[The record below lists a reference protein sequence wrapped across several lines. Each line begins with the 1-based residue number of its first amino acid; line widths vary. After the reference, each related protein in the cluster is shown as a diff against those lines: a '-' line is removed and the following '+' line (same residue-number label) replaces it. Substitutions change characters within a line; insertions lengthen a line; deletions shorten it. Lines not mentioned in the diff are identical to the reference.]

1 MAASPSSSLLFPQT
15 RWDWEEDLFQR
26 ERQIVAHRD
35 SVSRQQAEEVS
46 HAPPAHGTAGGR
58 GSSDAAE
65 AGGAAG
71 VAGAGGRRW
80 GVLGVRLVGGG
91 DGKLGLF

>member
-1 MAASPSSSLLFPQT
+1 MGLGGGLVPAGETDRGTQGLG
-15 RWDWEEDLFQR
+15 
-26 ERQIVAHRD
+26 
-35 SVSRQQAEEVS
+35 QQAAGGGGQS
-46 HAPPAHGTAGGR
+46 HAPPALGTAGGR

-80 GVLGVRLVGGG
+80 GVLGVRLVGVGA
-91 DGKLGLF
+91 GKLGLF